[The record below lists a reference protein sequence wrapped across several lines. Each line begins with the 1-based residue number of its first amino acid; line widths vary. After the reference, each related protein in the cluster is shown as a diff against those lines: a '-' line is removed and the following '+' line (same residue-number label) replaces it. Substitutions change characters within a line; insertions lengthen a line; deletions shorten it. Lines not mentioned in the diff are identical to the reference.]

1 MPQQNK
7 PGGAILVTSG
17 GKTSIS
23 EASFTRP
30 ADTTAYTI
38 GDQVCNSTSAPT
50 ILTFTEAT
58 SFVGGGGVIH
68 AACLITS
75 VDAATGP
82 EFDLLLFD
90 TAATMANDNA
100 ACAVTDAEML
110 TFIGVIPFLAADQKS
125 VGANAVTQ
133 NRSVGLPFKCTTNST
148 SIFGMLVARNAYA
161 PANAEAFKVR
171 LSILQD

>member
-1 MPQQNK
+1 MAQNY
-7 PGGAILVTSG
+7 PGGSILVTSG
-17 GKTSIS
+17 GKTAIA

-30 ADTTAYTI
+30 ADTTAYAA

-50 ILTFTEAT
+50 IMTFSGVT
-58 SFVGGGGVIH
+58 SFDGGGGVIH
-68 AACLITS
+68 AAALISS

-90 TAATMANDNA
+90 TTATMANDNA

-125 VGANAVTQ
+125 CGANAVTQ
-133 NRSVGLPFKCTTNST
+133 NRSVGLPFKCVSGST
-148 SIFGMLVARNAYA
+148 SIYGMLVARNAYT
-161 PANAEAFKVR
+161 PGNAEVFKVR
-171 LSILQD
+171 LSVLQD

>member
-1 MPQQNK
+1 MAQQNK

-17 GKTSIS
+17 GKTTIV
-23 EASFTRP
+23 EANFTRP
-30 ADTTAYTI
+30 SDTTAYAA
-38 GDQVCNSTSAPT
+38 GDQVCNSTTAPT
-50 ILTFTEAT
+50 IMTFSGCT
-58 SFVGGGGVIH
+58 SFEGGGGVIH
-68 AACLITS
+68 AAALIDS

-90 TAATMANDNA
+90 TTATMANDNA

-110 TFIGVIPFLAADQKS
+110 TFIGCISFLAADQKS

-133 NRSVGLPFKCTTNST
+133 NRAVGLPFKCVANST
-148 SIFGMLVARNAYA
+148 NLYGMLVARNAYT
-161 PANAEAFKVR
+161 PASAEVFKVR